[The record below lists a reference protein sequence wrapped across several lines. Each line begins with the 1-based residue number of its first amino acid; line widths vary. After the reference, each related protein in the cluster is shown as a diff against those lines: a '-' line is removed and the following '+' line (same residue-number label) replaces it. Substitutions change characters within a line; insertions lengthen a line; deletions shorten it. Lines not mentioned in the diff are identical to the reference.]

1 MKINSKNQTQFTP
14 PDGYKQVSFEQLSKI
29 SQIEIKK
36 LYENY
41 VNRNYISVARSDEDW
56 NEVMTINSAS
66 LFVKSRDN
74 KIQSYFILGK
84 GQDLQGI
91 IHEYAF
97 NDMRIEITEEFSE
110 NSVLIHLNKKSEN
123 WINIPSA
130 LIKSLGSSKI
140 LEDYSNNESLYISG
154 LDSI

>member
-1 MKINSKNQTQFTP
+1 M
-14 PDGYKQVSFEQLSKI
+14 LS
-29 SQIEIKK
+29 
-36 LYENY
+36 
-41 VNRNYISVARSDEDW
+41 
-56 NEVMTINSAS
+56 
-66 LFVKSRDN
+66 N